1 MVHTITPVVNGGRT
15 PSYWASVVL
24 HTLGT
29 TISAAAFGVLLG
41 AVGMVARAPWGSGG
55 PEVIAVVAVL
65 YSARELAHLPIPL
78 FDRRRQ
84 VPEWWRNF
92 YSRPMAA
99 LLYGL
104 SLGIGFLTFLTFGS
118 FVVVSVAAIA
128 SGSPLEGAVLCGS
141 FGLARGLAVLAG
153 ADAAGE
159 RWIETLSAR
168 VAARSLNGG
177 ALACVAL
184 LAAFSLAHA
193 G

>member
-15 PSYWASVVL
+15 RSYWISVIL

-29 TISAAAFGVLLG
+29 TVSAAAFGVVLG
-41 AVGMVARAPWGSGG
+41 VLGLVARAPWGPGG
-55 PEVIAVVAVL
+55 AAVIALVALL
-65 YSARELAHLPIPL
+65 YSARELARLPLPL

-92 YSRPMAA
+92 YSPRVAA

-118 FVVVSVAAIA
+118 FVVVSVVAIA

-141 FGLARGLAVLAG
+141 FGLARGLAVLIG
-153 ADAAGE
+153 ADTAGE
-159 RWIETLSAR
+159 RWIETLTAR
-168 VAARSLNGG
+168 AAARSLNGG
-177 ALACVAL
+177 VLACVAL
-184 LAAFSLAHA
+184 LAAFSLA
-193 G
+193 GGG